1 MRSVSLVKG
10 IYMDIKVLELID
22 GAKQAEGLTVVIDVF
37 RAFSLEAYLMDQ
49 GAERIYP
56 IGEMEEAFAMKREHP
71 DWLLFGER
79 GGAKVEGCDFG
90 NSPSSVAG
98 MDLSGRS
105 IIHSTSAGTQGIV
118 NAAGASEIITGSLVN
133 AAAVADYIRSKNP
146 ETVSLCAMG
155 NSGVRRA
162 NEDILCAEYIKS
174 MLLGQTLAET
184 LYEDDF
190 LEVFHRTGNEEP
202 ASLTVQALAD
212 ELKGNGGEHFFD
224 PGRQHIYPKADFEL
238 STRCDVLNLVIR
250 VTRDAEGRLV
260 AERIA
265 D

>member
-1 MRSVSLVKG
+1 MKG
-10 IYMDIKVLELID
+10 IFMDIKVLELID

-37 RAFSLEAYLMDQ
+37 RAFSLEAYLISQ

-56 IGEMEEAFAMKREHP
+56 IGEMEEAFEMKRSHP

-79 GGAKVEGCDFG
+79 GGAMVEGCDFG

-98 MDLSGRS
+98 MDFTGKT

-118 NAAGASEIITGSLVN
+118 NAAGADEIITGSLVN
-133 AAAVADYIRSKNP
+133 AAAVANYIRSKNP
-146 ETVSLCAMG
+146 EVVSLCAMG

-174 MLLGQTLAET
+174 LILEQTIAET
-184 LYEDDF
+184 LYEDGY

-202 ASLTVQALAD
+202 STLTIHALAD
-212 ELKGNGGEHFFD
+212 ELKANGGEHFFD
-224 PGRQHIYPKADFEL
+224 HERQHIYPKADFVM
-238 STRCDVLNLVIR
+238 STRCDALDLVIG
-250 VTRDAEGRLV
+250 VTKDAEGRLV
-260 AERIA
+260 AEQIKY
-265 D
+265 